1 MYRCYNCVL
10 VAQWGSILRFG
21 VMRGALFPCHPY
33 VVHIGVVVLV
43 GTHSEVA
50 QGNILEYPPYGMSW
64 RSSDLASLH
73 LEVVALVEWQ
83 SC

>member
-1 MYRCYNCVL
+1 
-10 VAQWGSILRFG
+10 
-21 VMRGALFPCHPY
+21 MR
-33 VVHIGVVVLV
+33 IGVVVLV

-50 QGNILEYPPYGMSW
+50 QGKILEYPPYGMSW
-64 RSSDLASLH
+64 GSSDLASLH

>member
-1 MYRCYNCVL
+1 MCRCYTCVI
-10 VAQWGSILRFG
+10 VAQWGSIFRFG
-21 VMRGALFPCHPY
+21 VLIGAYVPCHPY
-33 VVHIGVVVLV
+33 AVRIGVVFLV

-64 RSSDLASLH
+64 GSSDLASLH